1 MASNLSKEQM
11 KELEKTKKEN
21 EEKQEEVK
29 KIEDS
34 EVIYGIVGGEP
45 DDTKSKKC

>member
-11 KELEKTKKEN
+11 KEFEKIKKEN
-21 EEKQEEVK
+21 EKKQQDIE

-34 EVIYGIVGGEP
+34 EVIYGIVGGEI
-45 DDTKSKKC
+45 DDTESKEC